1 MLARIYGI
9 PLPPHFPPKHQG
21 SVIAN
26 EPTGYSS
33 WLMAGLGQK
42 SATAI
47 QQAALSWVHLFRSK
61 FLILNSES
69 SASPGH
75 GVGWAM
81 TRRRLKSIQMWL
93 LEDETPVSP
102 KSKKTGTFSRM
113 AISGCLCE
121 PLLLC
126 REMSWFK
133 IRSKRAGQ
141 PWASQGYKIYT
152 VPGWYGLLYHTTQG
166 NGRRM

>member
-1 MLARIYGI
+1 MLARPYRI
-9 PLPPHFPPKHQG
+9 PLPPYFPPKHQG

-61 FLILNSES
+61 FLILNSKS

-75 GVGWAM
+75 GVGKVM
-81 TRRRLKSIQMWL
+81 TTRRLKSTQTWS

-113 AISGCLCE
+113 GISRCLRE

-126 REMSWFK
+126 KEMSWVK

-141 PWASQGYKIYT
+141 PWASQGDKIYT
-152 VPGWYGLLYHTTQG
+152 IPGLYGVLYHTTRG
-166 NGRRM
+166 NGRRL